1 MSADGYSIR
10 GRLFRRLLPAFAAL
24 ALVLFYYL
32 DAHARRAAERSFD
45 NLLAAAALSI
55 ADAVQQ
61 EDGAVTLELPYSSH
75 AILANH
81 TSSRI
86 FYRVSAPD
94 GALVTGYET
103 LAASIRA
110 ADSAA
115 PRFSYETF
123 LGVPVRV
130 CALGR
135 FVSGR
140 AINGWVTIVVAQTN
154 EEQERLT
161 AELLQYSL
169 GPALAMMVLAAVLI
183 WLAVGSALRPLN
195 DIERAILANDPA
207 SLKAL
212 DLPVPRETRHLVAAL
227 NALIARLTALLSRMQ
242 GFLAES
248 AHQIRTPLS
257 NMRAQIDVAIDDQD
271 PAAVQ
276 RHLKS
281 LQRSITAASR
291 LANQLLTDTMITH
304 RGEIIQLAPTDLL
317 ELVELVTEE
326 FADQTGARLRLAIDT
341 LTAAPYISGDSLM
354 LSEAIKNLLDN
365 ALKFGAGTEI
375 LVRLEAQNGRANLSI
390 ADRGPGIAAPE
401 RARITER
408 FVRGSRAGET
418 PGSGLGLAI
427 VASVVERHG
436 GGLSFADR
444 DGGGLVVQLTFPLID
459 PPGEATA

>member
-1 MSADGYSIR
+1 MRADGYSIR

-24 ALVLFYYL
+24 ALVLFYFL

-55 ADAVQQ
+55 ADSVQQ
-61 EDGAVTLELPYSSH
+61 EDGAITLELPYSSH
-75 AILANH
+75 AILANR

-94 GALVTGYET
+94 GTLVTGYDT
-103 LAASIRA
+103 LAPAIRTT
-110 ADSAA
+110 DSAT
-115 PRFSYETF
+115 PHFSNATF

-140 AINGWVTIVVAQTN
+140 AINGWVTIVVAETN
-154 EEQERLT
+154 EEQDRLT

-183 WLAVGSALRPLN
+183 WLAVGSALRPLAE
-195 DIERAILANDPA
+195 IERAILANDPA

-242 GFLAES
+242 EFLAES

-257 NMRAQIDVAIDDQD
+257 NMRAQIDLAIDERD
-271 PAAVQ
+271 PATVGRQ
-276 RHLKS
+276 LQG
-281 LQRSITAASR
+281 LQRSVAAASR
-291 LANQLLTDTMITH
+291 LANQLLTDTMIAH
-304 RGEIIQLAPTDLL
+304 RGEIIQLTPMDLL
-317 ELVELVTEE
+317 ELAELVTEE
-326 FADQTGARLRLAIDT
+326 FVDQTGAKVQLHIET
-341 LTAAPYISGDSLM
+341 LTAAPYIDGDALM
-354 LSEAIKNLLDN
+354 LAEAIKNLLDN
-365 ALKFGAGTEI
+365 ALKFGGGSDIA
-375 LVRLEAQNGRANLSI
+375 VRLAMQDGAVTLSVE
-390 ADRGPGIAAPE
+390 DRGPGIAPSE
-401 RARITER
+401 RTTITER
-408 FVRGSRAGET
+408 FVRGAKAGET

-427 VASVVERHG
+427 VAGVVRRLG
-436 GGLSFADR
+436 GTLRFDDR
-444 DGGGLVVQLTFPLID
+444 DGGGLVVRMTFPLIA
-459 PPGEATA
+459 PPEEAAP